1 MTSPL
6 FLSIFAFGAGRQ
18 GNWNNFFRLPALLPL
33 LEYVPQISRQ
43 HIPTAL
49 SFPSLSLSQPLPLAL
64 AFFLPRSH
72 LPLSMPTIAAHHH
85 RFELALLLL
94 LFAIYFIFDLSD
106 FAWRLGNMLLA
117 TFMSSLSLFLSVV
130 LREKFVKS
138 AAVWV
143 YLCECE
149 WQISSCLLLLLL
161 LLPSGNKK
169 HLSTHHFIERAAWIW
184 HFDAD
189 CDCDCEKWV
198 VVGWPSAQF
207 FRVYVYVQVSVWVVH
222 FVLI

>member
-49 SFPSLSLSQPLPLAL
+49 SFPPLSLSISSSRSSLLPASLPPPTLHANHCRPSSSLWIGFALVALCHLFYFRLKWFCLAPWQHV
-64 AFFLPRSH
+64 AGH
-72 LPLSMPTIAAHHH
+72 
-85 RFELALLLL
+85 
-94 LFAIYFIFDLSD
+94 IYE
-106 FAWRLGNMLLA
+106 
-117 TFMSSLSLFLSVV
+117 LSLFLFVV

>member
-117 TFMSSLSLFLSVV
+117 TFMSSLSFSLSCCERNLSNLQLCGCICVSASGKY
-130 LREKFVKS
+130 LRVSF
-138 AAVWV
+138 
-143 YLCECE
+143 CC
-149 WQISSCLLLLLL
+149 CCCC
-161 LLPSGNKK
+161 
-169 HLSTHHFIERAAWIW
+169 RAAI
-184 HFDAD
+184 
-189 CDCDCEKWV
+189 KN
-198 VVGWPSAQF
+198 
-207 FRVYVYVQVSVWVVH
+207 
-222 FVLI
+222 I